1 MGSCS
6 ARATISILNTYP
18 ASSTGHW
25 ALHAWLMGPLTG
37 RSEKCSL
44 FLRGQYLLTLF
55 HKRYCGC
62 DTVEGKSSARSPVTV
77 ASFPFTSTSKR
88 VLCSY
93 HIEPIWPC
101 SLSGHILA
109 ILWAF
114 VHAVSSARNALLHL
128 QAPTY
133 LLRLSLNVIFSTNIS
148 QFSQRDS
155 PLVLGF

>member
-6 ARATISILNTYP
+6 AQATISILNTYP

-37 RSEKCSL
+37 KSEKCSL
-44 FLRGQYLLTLF
+44 LLRGQYLLMLF
-55 HKRYCGC
+55 HKRYCGY
-62 DTVEGKSSARSPVTV
+62 DTVECKSSARSAVTV
-77 ASFPFTSTSKR
+77 ASFPSISTLKR

-93 HIEPIWPC
+93 HNELIWSC
-101 SLSGHILA
+101 SLGGHILA

-133 LLRLSLNVIFSTNIS
+133 LLRLRLNVIFFTYLF